1 MSDAARVRLAG
12 ALSVTSGSVR
22 LDGGR
27 FPGRQGRIVFAALI
41 LAAARPV
48 ERDRLAEIVWP
59 NTLPRSWT
67 RDLSVIISK
76 LRALL
81 GDDVS
86 ITTGHGRWYAL
97 AFRDGCRVDIV
108 DARTSVEDAERWAAN
123 DEMSS
128 ASHKASDAIEVLRE
142 PLLAGDDCPWVEDQ
156 RSELHSLLTR
166 AYVVRAESACQIAPA
181 EGVSAAQA
189 VVALAPYE
197 ESSYVLLMR
206 AYLAIGDRVQAASAY
221 EQLRVS
227 LKEFGLSPSATSA
240 QLLRVVLD
248 ADSTVPAASMQL
260 ALPAVVVDATQ
271 QTFVARE
278 RELEVLAAVVDGKQA
293 ERVALVVGEPGIGK
307 SRLVA
312 EVAARAHAHG
322 ADVCVSV
329 ATDAQTVPYALVT
342 DALTPLGVEL
352 PRPQR
357 SFSTTLDPAETGA
370 ARQEVFKG
378 YSAAI
383 RVHAHRRSVVLVLDD
398 LHWADAGSIDLLERL
413 IEDVSDLRVV
423 VTARQPEIDRSPAG
437 PFVAGLHTRGM
448 LVRFALRG
456 LDAAAVAQIMR
467 DDSPSFAA
475 TVCTATAGNPL
486 YVHEI
491 RRHIAASGLGAEHGD
506 EMLLEMFGLPD
517 GLAELIDANL
527 ARFGGP
533 ARQVLDGAA
542 VIGDT
547 FEVALVERCCD
558 LSSGDALESLRTLH
572 RAGVLAEISRRPRA
586 VSRFAHPLVRE
597 VLLGGLTPQRRQ
609 MLHQRVAE
617 AIEAYYHEDLD
628 AHAPQLAYHFSVAAN
643 IGDDTSAV
651 DFALRA
657 AQRATAVF
665 AFAEAVRWYEHVMRL
680 LSDTPKSLRSI
691 RALIALGDTHLR
703 SGNLEQ
709 ADECVAQ
716 ALVQARATDDSR
728 LYGEAVLTQARL
740 LVDRGFEGGAVD
752 NELVCHLQ
760 RAIARIDAPSALRAQ
775 LTARLASELHFAGD
789 RTRCLELA
797 HEAVAEARAAD
808 DPDAEYHTLSFLH
821 YSLYGTPHVHQRL
834 ALLHDMQTLQTG
846 RPDPRWQR
854 DYLELGDLTA
864 ADHAAKIF
872 ERRAE
877 TSGFATDRYYPAVW
891 RATRATIRGDFDQ
904 AEELANEAALIGRA
918 SARGPDAVAGVW
930 AAQLFAV
937 RLFDGRL
944 DELRDI
950 VDQTAEL
957 NVSRPIWNAAAAFM
971 HLELDETS
979 AARSHLEQVR
989 SRGFNHLPDTLDL
1002 PLTLA
1007 LSAWV
1012 AARVGTLDDC
1022 RRIYRRLRPYSDLCI
1037 VQGGPA
1043 PSVFAGPAT
1052 YPLAMLAAR
1061 LGREEE
1067 AHELLDQAITSAG
1080 RIHATVWLERMA
1092 QDRARLSHRIRP
1104 APRLPSRTPL

>member
-1 MSDAARVRLAG
+1 MSGATRVRLAG
-12 ALSVTSGSVR
+12 ALSVTDGSAR

-41 LAAARPV
+41 LADGRPV

-67 RDLSVIISK
+67 RDVSVIISK

-81 GDDVS
+81 GDDVT

-108 DARTSVEDAERWAAN
+108 DARTSVEEAERLAARG
-123 DEMSS
+123 DMSS
-128 ASHKASDAIEVLRE
+128 AAHQASDAIEVLRE
-142 PLLAGDDCPWVEDQ
+142 PMLAGDDCPWVEDQ
-156 RSELHSLLTR
+156 RRDLHSLLTR
-166 AYVVRAESACQIAPA
+166 AYIVRAESACAIAPA
-181 EGVSAAQA
+181 EGVNAAQA
-189 VVALAPYE
+189 VVALAPYD
-197 ESSYVLLMR
+197 ESSYALLMR
-206 AYLAIGDRVQAASAY
+206 AYLAIGDRVRAASTY
-221 EQLRVS
+221 EQLRKS
-227 LKEFGLSPSATSA
+227 LQEFGLSPSTTSA
-240 QLLRVVLD
+240 QLLHVALD
-248 ADSTVPAASMQL
+248 ADGTVPEASIQL
-260 ALPAVVVDATQ
+260 ALPAIVVDATQ
-271 QTFVARE
+271 RTFVARQ
-278 RELEVLAAVVDGKQA
+278 RELEVLAAVVDGTQA

-342 DALTPLGVEL
+342 DALMPLGVEL

-370 ARQEVFKG
+370 ARQDVFKG

-383 RVHAHRRSVVLVLDD
+383 REHARRRSVVLVLDD

-413 IEDVSDLRVV
+413 IEDVSDLRMV
-423 VTARQPEIDRSPAG
+423 VTARQPEIDQSPAG
-437 PFVAGLHTRGM
+437 PFVAGLHRRGM
-448 LVRFALRG
+448 LVRVPLCG

-491 RRHIAASGLGAEHGD
+491 RRHIAASGLAADGD
-506 EMLLEMFGLPD
+506 EMLLEAFGLPE
-517 GLAELIDANL
+517 GLGELIDANL

-547 FEVALVERCCD
+547 FEIALVERCCD
-558 LSSGDALESLRTLH
+558 VSSSDAREAFRTLH
-572 RAGVLAEISRRPRA
+572 RAGVLAEVSRRPRA

-597 VLLGGLTPQRRQ
+597 VLLAGLTPQRRQ

-617 AIEAYYHEDLD
+617 AIEAYYHDDLD

-680 LSDTPKSLRSI
+680 LSDTPNGLRSI
-691 RALIALGDTHLR
+691 RTLIALGDTHLR

-709 ADECVAQ
+709 ADQCVAQ
-716 ALVQARATDDSR
+716 ALVQARATDDAT

-752 NELVCHLQ
+752 NELVGHLQ

-789 RTRCLELA
+789 RHRCLELA

-808 DPDAEYHTLSFLH
+808 DPDAEYHTLAFLH

-834 ALLHDMQTLQTG
+834 ALLQDMQTLQTG

-854 DYLELGDLTA
+854 DYLELGDLDA
-864 ADHAAKIF
+864 ADNAAKIF

-877 TSGFATDRYYPAVW
+877 TSGFATDRYYPAIW
-891 RATRATIRGDFDQ
+891 RATRATIRGEFDE
-904 AEELANEAALIGRA
+904 AEALANEAALIGRA

-944 DELRDI
+944 HELRDI

-957 NVSRPIWNAAAAFM
+957 NVSRPIWSAAAAFM

-989 SRGFNHLPDTLDL
+989 SRGFHHLPDTLDL

-1007 LSAWV
+1007 LCAWV

-1022 RRIYRRLRPYSDLCI
+1022 RRIYRRLCPYSDLCI

-1067 AHELLDQAITSAG
+1067 AHELFDQAITSAG
-1080 RIHATVWLERMA
+1080 HIHATVWLERMT
-1092 QDRARLSHRIRP
+1092 QDRDSHRAHGQQKRGWTR
-1104 APRLPSRTPL
+1104 ATR